1 MNRSEELCKLLGIKP
16 KIEYFIQFSYFDEIH
31 REVEEIQTWIVGKN
45 KLIEFM
51 QEDAKTKVIATTVR
65 YPDLTKP
72 SNFVKLL
79 FFKFPNFNNEYYN
92 ILEFMSDNF
101 VEIENANEYIESLYE
116 QLKLE
121 DKRIIKDL
129 AKQAQAT
136 KWDY

>member
-1 MNRSEELCKLLGIKP
+1 MDKSEELCRLLGIEPQRLIKYSIGDDIFTIQDSTN
-16 KIEYFIQFSYFDEIH
+16 KVNDVYFEIAD
-31 REVEEIQTWIVGKN
+31 RSPINGRYVT
-45 KLIEFM
+45 LIKESN
-51 QEDAKTKVIATTVR
+51 I

-101 VEIENANEYIESLYE
+101 VEIENINEYIESLYN
-116 QLKLE
+116 QLKID
-121 DKRIIKDL
+121 DKRIIKDI

-136 KWDY
+136 KWEY